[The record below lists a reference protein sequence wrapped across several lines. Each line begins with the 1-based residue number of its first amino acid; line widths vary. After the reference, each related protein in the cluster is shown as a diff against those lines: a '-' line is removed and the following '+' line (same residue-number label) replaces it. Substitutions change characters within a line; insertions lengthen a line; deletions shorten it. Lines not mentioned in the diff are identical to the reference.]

1 VTDPDPVADLSA
13 QLAELRAQWAR
24 SQGEIGA
31 LRERLESSTGQ
42 IMKLLLQVKHLRGEV
57 AGKRQAESPPAPW
70 WCVDPEQYKAM
81 HTDLGKWVDGVL
93 AVQYGDYLTRL
104 PRCLLSHR
112 AAVWELSA
120 LRAEWERIYAD
131 PDNGD
136 LQGLLA
142 FQDRF
147 LPGAL
152 SRLAAAL
159 ADCKD
164 NYCPLTR
171 PR

>member
-1 VTDPDPVADLSA
+1 VTEPDPVADLAA
-13 QLAELRAQWAR
+13 QLEQLRGQLAR
-24 SQGEIGA
+24 SQGDIGV

-42 IMKLLLQVKHLRGEV
+42 VMKLLLQVKHLRGEI
-57 AGKRQAESPPAPW
+57 ADKRQAESPPAPW

-81 HTDLGKWVDGVL
+81 HADLGRWVDGVL
-93 AVQYGDYLTRL
+93 AVQYGDYLVRL

-120 LRAEWERIYAD
+120 LRAEWDRIYAD
-131 PDNGD
+131 LDNGD

-142 FQDRF
+142 LHDRF

-164 NYCPLTR
+164 SYCRLTL

>member
-1 VTDPDPVADLSA
+1 MTDPDPVADLSA

-57 AGKRQAESPPAPW
+57 ADKRQAESPPAPW

-120 LRAEWERIYAD
+120 LRAEWERAHVNEIQYE
-131 PDNGD
+131 G
-136 LQGLLA
+136 
-142 FQDRF
+142 R
-147 LPGAL
+147 
-152 SRLAAAL
+152 
-159 ADCKD
+159 
-164 NYCPLTR
+164 
-171 PR
+171 